1 MNLVFTSG
9 AFAYYMLALPEL
21 IPLVDVLLVMLFTLI
36 INQGANE
43 YIQAEKANVR
53 LMKTIPISETLQIFI
68 KVSVP
73 FVLSFVSLLVSVLV
87 LYFTST
93 IGLSTTF
100 FSLILT
106 TILLLIFEVVS
117 LKEELAIRS
126 TKPRSNLLSSFYS
139 YALPVLYFAIS
150 ILCCIN
156 GLSLT
161 QAFLI
166 GLVVFILLGV
176 PYFNKIKEKTSKKF
190 LDLEMVN

>member
-21 IPLVDVLLVMLFTLI
+21 IPLIDVLLVMLFTLI

-73 FVLSFVSLLVSVLV
+73 FVLSFISLFASIIV
-87 LYFTST
+87 LYLSAT
-93 IGLSTTF
+93 IALSTAI

-117 LKEELAIRS
+117 LREELAIRH

-139 YALPVLYFAIS
+139 YALPVLYFACS
-150 ILCCIN
+150 VFCCAK
-156 GLSLT
+156 GFSLQ
-161 QAFLI
+161 QAFLVGI
-166 GLVVFILLGV
+166 VVFILMGI
-176 PYFNKIKEKTSKKF
+176 PYFYRIKSKTAKKF